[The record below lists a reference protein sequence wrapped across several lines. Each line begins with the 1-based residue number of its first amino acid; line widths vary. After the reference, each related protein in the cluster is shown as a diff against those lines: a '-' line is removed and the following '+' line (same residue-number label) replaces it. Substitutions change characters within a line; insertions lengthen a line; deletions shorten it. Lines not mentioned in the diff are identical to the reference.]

1 MTDSN
6 RMPLV
11 TAHPRGSM
19 LSVTVVPRAG
29 KSSLERLADGTLRVR
44 VAAPP
49 VDGAANDAL
58 LRLLAQALGL
68 SRSRLTISSG
78 ASSRRKRIFVED
90 VSPDVLARSLDSALG
105 NRV

>member
-1 MTDSN
+1 MADSD

-44 VAAPP
+44 VTAPP
-49 VDGAANDAL
+49 VDGAANAAL
-58 LRLLAQALGL
+58 LSFLANALDL
-68 SRSRLTISSG
+68 SRSRLAIASG
-78 ASSRRKRIFVED
+78 ASSRRKRIVVEG
-90 VSPDVLARSLDSALG
+90 VSPDALAKSLDGALRKG
-105 NRV
+105 V